1 MISLILVLFLI
12 WRLFLFFT
20 AFWGS
25 FILPFQPR
33 FPYADGFLIS
43 SDLPAFVWS
52 FANFDGVHYL
62 TIARSGYAAQFT
74 QVFFPLYPL
83 LLSVFQK
90 ILYFINPLAISL
102 IVTNLFF
109 LAGLYL
115 FNQLLRIDYK
125 PKEISWMVLFL
136 LLFPT
141 SFYFAGLYTE
151 SLFLILILLCFYLAR
166 RKMWLLAAITA
177 GLASSARLVGI
188 FLLPALFWEYLQDKS
203 NVRGQLLNVLKSPI
217 LYIAPLGLISYMI
230 YLQINFGDA
239 LYFWHAQPIFGAS
252 REGSNIILL
261 PQVLWR
267 YFKILTKNPVDLSSF
282 WIPLTEL
289 TSTIFAVILLIL
301 GHYQKIRLSYL
312 IFSWLAI
319 LTPTLTG
326 TFSSMPRYILVAFPI
341 FISLGLIKSKLLKIL
356 SLVTFF
362 LLLIIFTILFPR
374 GIWVA

>member
-33 FPYADGFLIS
+33 FPYADVFLIS

-261 PQVLWR
+261 PQVLR
-267 YFKILTKNPVDLSSF
+267 S
-282 WIPLTEL
+282 
-289 TSTIFAVILLIL
+289 
-301 GHYQKIRLSYL
+301 
-312 IFSWLAI
+312 
-319 LTPTLTG
+319 
-326 TFSSMPRYILVAFPI
+326 
-341 FISLGLIKSKLLKIL
+341 
-356 SLVTFF
+356 
-362 LLLIIFTILFPR
+362 
-374 GIWVA
+374 